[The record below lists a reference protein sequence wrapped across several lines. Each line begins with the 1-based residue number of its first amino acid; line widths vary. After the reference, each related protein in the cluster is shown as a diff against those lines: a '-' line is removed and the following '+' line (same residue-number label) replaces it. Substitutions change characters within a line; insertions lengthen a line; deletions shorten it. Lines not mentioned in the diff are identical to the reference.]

1 MEDLDSA
8 EQEITINQEAAPVDT
23 IQQPTQ
29 LNTHSTS
36 LARGISTKVN
46 RDQSFVSN
54 EYMEWHTTSKMQC
67 KKGKMTGNQNG
78 KSYSTSITAS
88 KDCITEKKNQESEGG
103 SDYNRKLIMH
113 I

>member
-29 LNTHSTS
+29 LNTHSIS

-46 RDQSFVSN
+46 RD
-54 EYMEWHTTSKMQC
+54 
-67 KKGKMTGNQNG
+67 
-78 KSYSTSITAS
+78 
-88 KDCITEKKNQESEGG
+88 
-103 SDYNRKLIMH
+103 
-113 I
+113 